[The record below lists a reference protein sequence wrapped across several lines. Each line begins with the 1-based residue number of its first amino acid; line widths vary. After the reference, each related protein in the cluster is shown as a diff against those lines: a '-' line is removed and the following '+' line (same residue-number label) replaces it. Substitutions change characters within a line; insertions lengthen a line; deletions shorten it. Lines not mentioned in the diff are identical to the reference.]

1 MIECSSIQEVRAHI
15 DRLDAQIVP
24 LLCERSFY
32 VGQAAKFKAEKKD
45 VVVPDRIEQIILR
58 VRHMAMDDGADPD
71 LIEKIY
77 RSMLDAFIMY
87 EAHVWQDTHAGK

>member
-1 MIECSSIQEVRAHI
+1 MIECSSIQEVRTHI

-32 VGQAAKFKAEKKD
+32 VGEAAKFKTEKKD
-45 VVVPDRIEQIILR
+45 VVVPERIEQIILR
-58 VRHMAMDDGADPD
+58 VRHMAVEEGGDPD
-71 LIEKIY
+71 LIERIY

-87 EAHVWQDTHAGK
+87 EAHVWTDKHHD